1 MIDHLI
7 EFVRTHPMSVDGG
20 DLFPLAHR
28 TGLRFDYAVIR
39 PLWDKNK
46 NGVILRLEKWLEDWE
61 SQYGEA
67 FEWMGVSKDRIVSE
81 DVTNIPDEQLSKML
95 DDIHCELIPEDCEE
109 EQ

>member
-1 MIDHLI
+1 M
-7 EFVRTHPMSVDGG
+7 
-20 DLFPLAHR
+20 
-28 TGLRFDYAVIR
+28 
-39 PLWDKNK
+39 WDKNK
-46 NGVILRLEKWLEDWE
+46 NGVILRLEEKWLEDWE